1 MESFN
6 LTRINRLSP
15 YRVELGDNELVFK
28 TDYDILYS
36 VWFEEQPVPGIEAK
50 AYWLNLTNY
59 SQKSSPGDVKI
70 RQTVTCILE
79 EFFMQNPDVLL
90 YMCDSADEQQ
100 AMRSRLFLRW
110 FNAYGQQAE
119 YYTRTEMVMDG
130 NEKNYIALIV
140 KRTHP
145 LLQAIIDKF
154 DKEILMFRTCKPSE

>member
-1 MESFN
+1 MKSFN

-28 TDYDILYS
+28 TDYDIIYS

-70 RQTVTCILE
+70 RQTVTVILE

-90 YMCDSADEQQ
+90 YMCDSADDQQ

-119 YYTRTEMVMDG
+119 YYTRTEMVKDG
-130 NEKNYIALIV
+130 EEENYIALIV
-140 KRTHP
+140 KRSHP
-145 LLQAIIDKF
+145 LLQEIIKMYDE
-154 DKEILMFRTCKPSE
+154 EIAMFRANKP